1 MNISEELEMWLED
14 NIDLLE
20 ETQKDLN
27 AWKKLHSVVLMQS
40 SYLIEELIQ
49 LLNSIDVKIP
59 EPYLELWKTHI
70 SIFRT
75 Y

>member
-40 SYLIEELIQ
+40 SYLIEELI
-49 LLNSIDVKIP
+49 
-59 EPYLELWKTHI
+59 
-70 SIFRT
+70 
-75 Y
+75 